1 MKKSQ
6 KQALAV
12 GAGLAAVAAAAAGVY
27 MMTGKNAKNRKKVA
41 KWVGNMQEDIITEL
55 NKAGKASKATY
66 NKVVDT
72 AVKNY
77 EGLKNV
83 SASELAVAAAEL
95 KGSWDLIK
103 SQMEVAGNS
112 VRRVVPKS
120 VRSVAKKVSVNAA
133 AKKPAKKATKKTAPK
148 KAASK
153 SKK

>member
-41 KWVGNMQEDIITEL
+41 KWVGNMQEDVVKEL
-55 NKAGKASKATY
+55 NKVGKASKATY

-77 EGLKNV
+77 KGLKNIN
-83 SASELAVAAAEL
+83 AEELALAAAEL
-95 KGSWDLIK
+95 KGSWELIK
-103 SQMEVAGNS
+103 NQMEEAGNS

-120 VRSVAKKVSVNAA
+120 VRSIAKKVSVNGGAR
-133 AKKPAKKATKKTAPK
+133 KATKKTASK

>member
-1 MKKSQ
+1 MKKGQ

-12 GAGLAAVAAAAAGVY
+12 GAGLAAIAAAAAGVY

-41 KWVGNMQEDIITEL
+41 KWVGDMQKDVVTEL
-55 NKAGKASKATY
+55 NKAGKATKATY

-83 SASELAVAAAEL
+83 STAELALAAADL
-95 KGSWDLIK
+95 KNSWDSISAELNAASK
-103 SQMEVAGNS
+103 AVSK
-112 VRRVVPKS
+112 VVPKTAKS
-120 VRSVAKKVSVNAA
+120 LVKTVTAKKS
-133 AKKPAKKATKKTAPK
+133 AKKTTAKASQKKAVK
-148 KAASK
+148 K